1 MIHTENPAI
10 HMAGDAGAEASTN
23 AVRIGLE

>member
-23 AVRIGLE
+23 ALQTGLE